1 MSLVLEAHD
10 LHASLQDETLGSV
23 SFLNDVMR
31 RYPDAISFAPGAPH
45 PSLYDDVDVSGSV
58 NRFVEYLE
66 SDGGLSKSSAL
77 RALYEYGPTKG
88 LINELV
94 ASALAQDL
102 GLCANPEAIVI
113 TVGAQEAMLLVLRA
127 LCRSP
132 ADYLAVVEPCYVGMI
147 GTARVLG
154 VPVVPVAEGP
164 RGVDIDDMLRAS
176 ARVRKGGGRI
186 RAAYVAPDFANPS
199 GLVMDEEARRE
210 LLDAAYAED
219 FLIIEDMAY
228 GFTAAP
234 AMRIAPV
241 KALDGGDQVVSIGTF
256 SKICMPGARV
266 GFAVADQT
274 VARRSGPTTLLADE
288 MALIKGMTTVNT
300 SPLCQALIGG
310 LLLAEG
316 GSLGA
321 RARATG
327 ARQRS
332 RLSHLLDALDRELH
346 DSEIGGRVTWNRPD
360 GGFFVRMQLAV
371 EADGELLKRCARAY
385 KVLWTPMRGFFVEA
399 GGERELRLSA
409 SYLDLATIDEGVR
422 RLKAFVSS
430 LPSTAGHGS

>member
-1 MSLVLEAHD
+1 MSLTFESDD
-10 LHASLQDETLGSV
+10 LHASLRDETLGSV
-23 SFLNDVMR
+23 SFLNEVMR

-45 PSLYDDVDVSGSV
+45 PTLYDDLDVPGSV
-58 NRFVEYLE
+58 NRFVEHLQTE
-66 SDGGLSKSSAL
+66 RGLSRTMAL
-77 RALYEYGPTKG
+77 RALYEYGPSKG

-94 ASALAQDL
+94 ASALAEDV
-102 GLCANPEAIVI
+102 GLSVHPNAIVI

-132 ADYLAVVEPCYVGMI
+132 NDFLAVVEPCYVGMI
-147 GTARVLG
+147 GAARVLG
-154 VPVVPVAEGP
+154 VPVVPVEGGA
-164 RGVDIDDMLRAS
+164 RGVDVGEIRRAT
-176 ARVRKGGGRI
+176 ARVRKAGGRT
-186 RAAYVAPDFANPS
+186 RALYVAPDFANPS
-199 GLVMDEEARRE
+199 GVIMDEVARRE
-210 LLDAAYAED
+210 LLEAARAED
-219 FLIIEDMAY
+219 LVIIEDMAY
-228 GFTAAP
+228 GFTAPP
-234 AMRIAPV
+234 AARIAPV
-241 KALDGGDQVVSIGTF
+241 KAFDGGDRVVSIGTF

-274 VARRSGPTTLLADE
+274 VSRRFGPTTLLADE

-300 SPLCQALIGG
+300 SPICQALIGG

-332 RLSHLLDALDRELH
+332 RLSHLLDVLDRELH
-346 DSEIGGRVTWNRPD
+346 DSEMRGRVSWNRPD
-360 GGFFVRMQLAV
+360 GGFFVRMQLLV
-371 EADGELLKRCARAY
+371 EVDGALLEICARAY
-385 KVLWTPMRGFFVEA
+385 KVLWTPMRAFFVER

-409 SYLDLATIDEGVR
+409 SYLDLSTIDEGVR

-430 LPSTAGHGS
+430 LPR